1 MEQEERDP
9 IRETEVV
16 VLKADHRFSKGVI
29 TGVLSTLGV
38 AALLA
43 AAAVF
48 WLQGRFSTG
57 GTYEGV
63 SANIVDSS
71 VRSKINDLTAVIK
84 AYYYEEADEEDLTEG
99 LYKGLFASL
108 GDPYSAYYTP
118 VSYTHLRAHETF

>member
-71 VRSKINDLTAVIK
+71 VRSKINDLT
-84 AYYYEEADEEDLTEG
+84 
-99 LYKGLFASL
+99 
-108 GDPYSAYYTP
+108 
-118 VSYTHLRAHETF
+118 